1 MNNKYLEDIQK
12 SLQSLGFDTH
22 LLQVNEN
29 VMKYQLGIIVDQELD
44 LQLSVF
50 FLGDM
55 LEVISSEENDSEISK
70 EFSEQKVD
78 FLQLYIKYPID
89 FKSSTI
95 SDLARLILMANWSTP
110 IGAFGL
116 NESQK
121 TIYYRHVFECM
132 ENEPGENLV
141 IEAINAMAY
150 YAGLRYES
158 LSLIASGEMSLDEY
172 LNKLEQEDLRAEE
185 FPGYD
190 L

>member
-1 MNNKYLEDIQK
+1 MEDIQK
-12 SLQSLGFDTH
+12 TLQSLGFETH
-22 LLQVNEN
+22 LIQVNKN
-29 VMKYQLGIIVDQELD
+29 LKKYQLEVTIDQELD
-44 LQLSVF
+44 LHLSVF

-55 LEVISSEENDSEISK
+55 LEIISTEENDPEISR
-70 EFSEQKVD
+70 EFVEQKVD
-78 FLQLYIKYPID
+78 FLQLYIKYPLD
-89 FKSSTI
+89 YKPSTVP
-95 SDLARLILMANWSTP
+95 DLARLILMANWSTP

-116 NESQK
+116 NESQN

-132 ENEPGENLV
+132 NNEPGIDLV
-141 IEAINAMAY
+141 IEAVNGMAY

-158 LSLIASGEMSLDEY
+158 LSLIASGKMTLEEY